1 MIGAVVTIET
11 KILNITNLAASL
23 YIKRENTS
31 LPTDTSHL
39 KTFLIQHLI
48 ISHKSSQILSSS
60 NEMRDSTSCTSRT
73 SCTTWQS
80 PPPPPHDNF
89 AHKVALSRCKFT
101 NVHAN
106 EMQFYYVIRHT
117 INILHLPLK
126 WNEWQKLFKKRRNCN
141 LINKCIALI
150 LETAIFVIF
159 L

>member
-1 MIGAVVTIET
+1 MTV
-11 KILNITNLAASL
+11 SL
-23 YIKRENTS
+23 YIKRENAS

-39 KTFLIQHLI
+39 KTFLIQRLI

-60 NEMRDSTSCTSRT
+60 NEMRDFTSCTSRT
-73 SCTTWQS
+73 SSCTTWQS
-80 PPPPPHDNF
+80 LPPPPPHDNF

-141 LINKCIALI
+141 LINKCIALV

>member
-80 PPPPPHDNF
+80 PPPPPHHSF

-101 NVHAN
+101 NVRAN